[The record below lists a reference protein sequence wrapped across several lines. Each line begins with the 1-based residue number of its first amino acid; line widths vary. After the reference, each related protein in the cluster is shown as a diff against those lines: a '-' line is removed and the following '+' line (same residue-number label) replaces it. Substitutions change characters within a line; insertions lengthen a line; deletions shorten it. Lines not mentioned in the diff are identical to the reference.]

1 MIHEKSCGGVIID
14 GDKVLLIKNKRSL
27 HWSFPK
33 GHMERGESP
42 LQTALREIREE
53 TGLNVIIDPTV
64 SSTINYNPT
73 FEINKD
79 VTYFLARP
87 WKGTLHAQESEVSE
101 LAWLSIN
108 DAIEEITHDNE
119 KEVLKKIYQ
128 MYLMKKETK

>member
-14 GDKVLLIKNKRSL
+14 GDQVLLIKNKRSQ

-33 GHMERGESP
+33 GHMEAGESAV
-42 LQTALREIREE
+42 QTALREIREE
-53 TGLNVIIDPTV
+53 TGLKVIINPNV

-73 FEINKD
+73 FEVNKD

-87 WKGTLHAQESEVSE
+87 WEGILKAQESEVSE
-101 LAWLSIN
+101 LTWLSI
-108 DAIEEITHDNE
+108 DEAMEEITYEQE

-128 MYLMKKETK
+128 MYNALKETK

>member
-14 GDKVLLIKNKRSL
+14 GDQVLLIKNKRSL

-53 TGLNVIIDPTV
+53 TGLKVIIDPDV

-87 WKGTLHAQESEVSE
+87 WQGILHAQESEVSE
-101 LAWLSIN
+101 LAWRSI
-108 DAIEEITHDNE
+108 DEAINEITHDNE

-128 MYLMKKETK
+128 MYLEKKETK